1 MCGLFGFISYG
12 DAVKEVNDLV
22 LSLAIS
28 SAERGTDATGVS
40 YLNKG
45 KIVIEKAAKSA
56 YQFKVS
62 VPKNAKAVM
71 GHTRHST
78 QGSEKHSINNHPFK
92 GKLQNN
98 SMFALAHNGVLC
110 NDVSLRKKLKLSK
123 TQIETDSYIAVQLLE
138 QKGSLSMNN
147 IKYMAEQ
154 VSGSFSFSMLDE
166 GNNLYL
172 VKGDS
177 PLSILH
183 FKDIKTYVYAS
194 TDRILWQAL
203 INSPLFDKLKNGV
216 EEIPIKTGQILK
228 IASNGILEY
237 ETFKFDEYVGYSWWN
252 FNKKST
258 VENVYL
264 EELKQVA
271 SSMGYDP
278 EQVQEFYELGYAYE
292 EIEEMLY
299 RPEMYEFCEV

>member
-1 MCGLFGFISYG
+1 LFGFITYG
-12 DAVKEVNDLV
+12 DTLKDVNDIV
-22 LSLAIS
+22 SALAIS
-28 SAERGTDATGVS
+28 SAKRGTDATGIS
-40 YLNKG
+40 YLHNG
-45 KIVIEKAAKSA
+45 KMVIEKAAKSA
-56 YQFKVS
+56 YQFKVN
-62 VPKNAKAVM
+62 VPKSTKAVM

-78 QGSEKHSINNHPFK
+78 QGSEKRSVNNHPFK
-92 GKLQNN
+92 GKLHDH
-98 SMFALAHNGVLC
+98 SMFALAHNGMLC
-110 NDVSLRKKLKLSK
+110 NDVSLRKKLKLPK

-166 GNNLYL
+166 GNNFYL

-177 PLSILH
+177 PISILH

-194 TDRILWQAL
+194 TDRILWTAL
-203 INSPLFDKLKNGV
+203 INSPLFDKLKNGA
-216 EEIPIKTGQILK
+216 EEVQLKTGQILK
-228 IASNGILEY
+228 ITSNGVLEY
-237 ETFKFDEYVGYSWWN
+237 EAFKFDEYVGYSWWN
-252 FNKKST
+252 FNRKTT
-258 VENVYL
+258 VENTYI

-271 SSMGYDP
+271 ASMGYDP